1 MSDLWGQSC
10 EVQAASCKLWGRSCE
25 MPAASCKLQSHQN
38 VSAPHRIGPIDQQEV
53 KSSFA
58 ACSLQLAKHSH
69 ERVKGSGRGLF
80 TASLCTIQ
88 TSSCTVV
95 SLLAR
100 VFLGHISGSWARS
113 PRTHT
118 QGSRPRLSLGVPDVC
133 LPLTPPR
140 PQHPHT
146 SLSPRA
152 TATTSVSV
160 TVYGS
165 TLERN
170 GRAQPSLPFA
180 VVGVYTVGVKRNFPQ
195 DLKRTPMCWSHTR
208 HGLS

>member
-1 MSDLWGQSC
+1 M
-10 EVQAASCKLWGRSCE
+10 V
-25 MPAASCKLQSHQN
+25 
-38 VSAPHRIGPIDQQEV
+38 I
-53 KSSFA
+53 
-58 ACSLQLAKHSH
+58 SL
-69 ERVKGSGRGLF
+69 GRGRG
-80 TASLCTIQ
+80 
-88 TSSCTVV
+88 V
-95 SLLAR
+95 R
-100 VFLGHISGSWARS
+100 GH
-113 PRTHT
+113 TK
-118 QGSRPRLSLGVPDVC
+118 GSRPRLSLGVPDVC

-180 VVGVYTVGVKRNFPQ
+180 VVGFYTVGVKRNLPHDLPHVLVTHAPRAKALTPQ
-195 DLKRTPMCWSHTR
+195 PRRNER
-208 HGLS
+208 HARSRPRCRRRRRSAEVARGLRSLFGGASSEVRRCNCSVVDESRSSLAGLSARCVSFYQKSISTYLPKLINHGRGERGI